1 MRGSRRALSCFRVE
15 RQYWS
20 DSPLVRSHPL
30 ADSKPGGQGPDE
42 ARWLAEAC
50 AAPTSSFLIFSR
62 GKFAVRGFGA
72 PERPPA
78 LEEAPRARQV
88 LERRAVVPSALEAHP
103 VPASRARAL
112 RECVPHALLVGPSVL
127 ETFWFGNWRK
137 FSK

>member
-30 ADSKPGGQGPDE
+30 ADSKSGEQGPDE

-62 GKFAVRGFGA
+62 GKVAVRGKPPRQRLAWYPFHQV
-72 PERPPA
+72 PRELTFRELLENPPPA
-78 LEEAPRARQV
+78 QDD
-88 LERRAVVPSALEAHP
+88 ERLSPL
-103 VPASRARAL
+103 
-112 RECVPHALLVGPSVL
+112 
-127 ETFWFGNWRK
+127 
-137 FSK
+137 